1 MTVLTW
7 PSGLQPSRFRL
18 DLSVNQRVNA
28 SPFGGSEQVVDLLND
43 RWMCTMELPRK
54 SIAAAAAIEG
64 FLASF
69 RGQNNTVGI
78 WHMARTVPYG
88 TATTTASTWVVSN
101 AAQGATSLT
110 LTAAA
115 GQSGQ
120 TLLVGDLFSVGSLLF
135 MVQTNCTANGSG
147 VLTVP
152 IVNRLRSAISGSPY
166 AVLSSPMAYFRLLSS
181 GGLGFSE
188 MSSDAVSLSFG
199 EAI

>member
-18 DLSVNQRVNA
+18 DLQTSQRVNA
-28 SPFGGSEQVVDLLND
+28 SPFGGSEQAVDLLND
-43 RWMCTMELPRK
+43 RWLCSMELPRK
-54 SIAAAAAIEG
+54 SFAAAAAIEG
-64 FLASF
+64 FLANF

-88 TATTTASTWVVSN
+88 TASTTASTWVVSN
-101 AAQGATSLT
+101 ASQGASSLT
-110 LTAAA
+110 LTAGA

-135 MVQTNCTANGSG
+135 MVGATCTASGAG

-166 AVLSSPMAYFRLLSS
+166 ALLSSPLAYFRLLNS
-181 GGLGFSE
+181 GGIGYAEL
-188 MSSDAVSLSFG
+188 SSDAVALTFG